1 MKIRSAYSRLRAAQ
15 GFTLMEILVVMV
27 IIVVLATLTIS
38 IYTWLETRKNE
49 QATEAIVRRIEVGLE
64 SYHNDHDRYPYGTEA
79 PFRNHGT
86 AVADG
91 GDYSSNVVY
100 MALFGDHRNEG
111 VPAKD
116 TIIYNEEL
124 NPGTQPKSNPTVR
137 EIHVKDKGGEQVTLY
152 ILTDPWGSPY
162 RYRLGS
168 EQAIPAKSA
177 KSKNLKMGNG
187 LNPDYD
193 FWSFGKDG
201 DSDLKDPSAPEN
213 EDDIGNLPKL

>member
-1 MKIRSAYSRLRAAQ
+1 MKIRSAYSRLRAPR

-49 QATEAIVRRIEVGLE
+49 QAAESIVRKIEMGLE

-79 PFRNHGT
+79 PFNNHGT
-86 AVADG
+86 AVANG
-91 GDYSSNVVY
+91 EDYSSNVVY
-100 MALFGDHRNEG
+100 MALFGDYRNEG

-116 TIIYNEEL
+116 ATIYNEEM
-124 NPGTQPKSNPTVR
+124 NPATQPKSNPTVR
-137 EIHVKDKGGEQVTLY
+137 EINVKDKSGELVTLY
-152 ILTDPWGSPY
+152 ILADPWGSPY

-168 EQAIPAKSA
+168 EQSIPAKS
-177 KSKNLKMGNG
+177 SRVKNLKRGNG
-187 LNPDYD
+187 MNPDYD

-201 DSDLKDPSAPEN
+201 DSDLRDPHAPEN
-213 EDDIGNLPKL
+213 QDDIGNLPKL